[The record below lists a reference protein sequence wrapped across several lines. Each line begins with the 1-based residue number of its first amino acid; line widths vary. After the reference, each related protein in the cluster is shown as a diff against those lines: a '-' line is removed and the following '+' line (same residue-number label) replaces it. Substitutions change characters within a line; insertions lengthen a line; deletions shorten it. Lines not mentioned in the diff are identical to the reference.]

1 MDTNKGTTDLGTLIG
16 LLAGLGIIL
25 IGIIQSGG
33 KLYWFFNFN
42 SLLIVLGG
50 TFAAT
55 MVNLPLRAVGNIF
68 NVLQNVFRGEDY
80 DYIGIIE
87 EIVQKAQKARKD
99 GLLSLEAD
107 LPMMRDGFFKNGIE
121 LAINERESSRLRTFL
136 NLEMNNISSRH
147 VAGQEMFLYMAS
159 YAPAFGM
166 LGTVLG
172 LIIMMNNFSSG
183 GGDGMEITASYDVAE
198 RFADLLSGMGLALIT
213 TFYGVFMA
221 NMIFLP
227 IGGKLKRRSE
237 NELMLKSIVV
247 EGIISIHA
255 REHPILIKEKLMT
268 FAPSQFRYN
277 TEIEISEEKPLSSL
291 SAIKEK
297 MEEQREE
304 PSDEE

>member
-33 KLYWFFNFN
+33 KLYWFFNLN

-107 LPMMRDGFFKNGIE
+107 LPTMRDGFFKNGIE

-183 GGDGMEITASYDVAE
+183 GGGIEITASYDVAE
-198 RFADLLSGMGLALIT
+198 RFAALLSGMGLALIT

-237 NELMLKSIVV
+237 NEMMLKSIVV

-277 TEIEISEEKPLSSL
+277 TEIEISEEKPSSSL

-297 MEEQREE
+297 MEEQKEE
-304 PSDEE
+304 TSDEE

>member
-16 LLAGLGIIL
+16 LLAGFGIIL

-107 LPMMRDGFFKNGIE
+107 LPTMRDGFFKNGIE

-237 NELMLKSIVV
+237 NEMMLKSIVV

>member
-87 EIVQKAQKARKD
+87 EIVQKAKKARKD

-107 LPMMRDGFFKNGIE
+107 LPTMRDGFFKNGIE

-183 GGDGMEITASYDVAE
+183 GGGMEITASYDVAE

-237 NELMLKSIVV
+237 NEMMLKSIVV

-277 TEIEISEEKPLSSL
+277 AEIEISEEKPSSSL

>member
-1 MDTNKGTTDLGTLIG
+1 MDSNKGTTDLGTLIG
-16 LLAGLGIIL
+16 LLAGMTIIV
-25 IGIIQSGG
+25 IGILQSGG
-33 KLYWFFNFN
+33 KLFWFFNFN
-42 SLLIVLGG
+42 SLLIVVGG

-55 MVNLPLRAVGNIF
+55 MVNLPLNAVK
-68 NVLQNVFRGEDY
+68 NVFNILKNVFKGEDY
-80 DYIGIIE
+80 DYVGIIN
-87 EIVQKAQKARKD
+87 EIVEKAQKARKD

-107 LPMMRDGFFKNGIE
+107 LPNMREGFFKNGIE

-136 NLEMNNISSRH
+136 NLEMNNIASRH
-147 VAGQEMFLYMAS
+147 IAGQELFLYMGS

-172 LIIMMNNFSSG
+172 LIVMMNNFA
-183 GGDGMEITASYDVAE
+183 GGDISSEISASYDIAD
-198 RFADLLSGMGLALIT
+198 RFAELLSGMGLALIT

-237 NELMLKSIVV
+237 NEMMLKSIVV

-268 FAPSQFRYN
+268 FVPSFVRYQPEEIV
-277 TEIEISEEKPLSSL
+277 TESKPKSSL
-291 SAIKEK
+291 STIKEK
-297 MEEQREE
+297 MEERKEE
-304 PSDEE
+304 NDNIE

>member
-1 MDTNKGTTDLGTLIG
+1 MNTNKGSTDFGTLFG
-16 LLAGLGIIL
+16 LVSGLGIII

-33 KLYWFFNFN
+33 NLYWFFNFN
-42 SLLIVLGG
+42 AILIVVGG

-55 MVNLPLRAVGNIF
+55 MVNLPIRAVKNF
-68 NVLQNVFRGEDY
+68 FSVLKNVFKGEDY
-80 DYIGIIE
+80 DYVEVIE

-107 LPMMRDGFFKNGIE
+107 LPNMRDSFFKNGIE
-121 LAINERESSRLRTFL
+121 LAINERESRRLRTFL

-147 VAGQEMFLYMAS
+147 IAGQEMFLYMAS

-172 LIIMMNNFSSG
+172 LIVMMNNFSN
-183 GGDGMEITASYDVAE
+183 DGTEINVSYDVAE
-198 RFADLLSGMGLALIT
+198 RFAELLSGMGLALIT

-237 NELMLKSIVV
+237 NEMMLKSIVV

-268 FAPSQFRYN
+268 FVPSQFRN
-277 TEIEISEEKPLSSL
+277 SANPSVPEVQSKSSL
-291 SAIKEK
+291 SSIKGK
-297 MEEQREE
+297 MGKAKENRM
-304 PSDEE
+304 PDKD

>member
-1 MDTNKGTTDLGTLIG
+1 MDSNKGTTDLGTLIG
-16 LLAGLGIIL
+16 LLAGMTIIV
-25 IGIIQSGG
+25 IGILQSGG
-33 KLYWFFNFN
+33 KLFWFFNFN
-42 SLLIVLGG
+42 SLLIVVGG

-55 MVNLPLRAVGNIF
+55 MVNLPLNAVK
-68 NVLQNVFRGEDY
+68 NVFNILKNVFKGEDY
-80 DYIGIIE
+80 DYVGIIN
-87 EIVQKAQKARKD
+87 EIVEKAQKARTD

-107 LPMMRDGFFKNGIE
+107 LPNMREGFFKNGIE

-136 NLEMNNISSRH
+136 NLEMNNIASRH
-147 VAGQEMFLYMAS
+147 IAGQELFLYMGS

-172 LIIMMNNFSSG
+172 LIVMMNNFA
-183 GGDGMEITASYDVAE
+183 GGDISSEISASYDIAD
-198 RFADLLSGMGLALIT
+198 RFAELLSGMGLALIT

-237 NELMLKSIVV
+237 NEMMLKSIVV

-268 FAPSQFRYN
+268 FVPSFVRYQPEKIV
-277 TEIEISEEKPLSSL
+277 TESNPKSSL
-291 SAIKEK
+291 STIKEK
-297 MEEQREE
+297 MEERKEE
-304 PSDEE
+304 NDNIE

>member
-33 KLYWFFNFN
+33 KLYWFFNLN

-55 MVNLPLRAVGNIF
+55 MVNLPLRAVGNIL

-107 LPMMRDGFFKNGIE
+107 LPTMRDGFFKNGIE

-183 GGDGMEITASYDVAE
+183 GEGMELTASYDVAE

-237 NELMLKSIVV
+237 NEMMLKSIVV

-277 TEIEISEEKPLSSL
+277 TEIEISEEKPSSSL

>member
-183 GGDGMEITASYDVAE
+183 GEGMELTASYDVAE

-237 NELMLKSIVV
+237 NEMMLKSIVV

-277 TEIEISEEKPLSSL
+277 TEIEISEEKPSSSL

>member
-1 MDTNKGTTDLGTLIG
+1 MDSNKGTTDLGTLIG
-16 LLAGLGIIL
+16 LLAGMTIIV
-25 IGIIQSGG
+25 IGILQSGG
-33 KLYWFFNFN
+33 KLFWFFNFN
-42 SLLIVLGG
+42 SLLIVVGG

-55 MVNLPLRAVGNIF
+55 MVNLPLKAVK
-68 NVLQNVFRGEDY
+68 NVFNILKNVFKGEDY
-80 DYIGIIE
+80 DYVGIIN
-87 EIVQKAQKARKD
+87 EIVEKAQKARKD

-107 LPMMRDGFFKNGIE
+107 LPNMREGFFKNGIE

-136 NLEMNNISSRH
+136 NLEMNNIASRH
-147 VAGQEMFLYMAS
+147 IAGQELFLYMGS

-172 LIIMMNNFSSG
+172 LIVMMNNFA
-183 GGDGMEITASYDVAE
+183 GGDISSEISASYDIAD
-198 RFADLLSGMGLALIT
+198 RFAELLSGMGLALIT

-237 NELMLKSIVV
+237 NEMMLKSIVV

-268 FAPSQFRYN
+268 FVPSFVRYQPEKIV
-277 TEIEISEEKPLSSL
+277 TESNPKSSL
-291 SAIKEK
+291 STIKEK
-297 MEEQREE
+297 MEERKEE
-304 PSDEE
+304 NDNIE

>member
-16 LLAGLGIIL
+16 LLSGLGIIL

-33 KLYWFFNFN
+33 KLYWFFNLN

-55 MVNLPLRAVGNIF
+55 MVNLPLRAVSNIF

-107 LPMMRDGFFKNGIE
+107 LPIMRDGFFKNGIE

-183 GGDGMEITASYDVAE
+183 GEGMEITASYDVAE

-237 NELMLKSIVV
+237 NEMMLKSIVV

-277 TEIEISEEKPLSSL
+277 TEIEISEEKTSSSL

-304 PSDEE
+304 TSDEE

>member
-16 LLAGLGIIL
+16 LLAGFGIIL

-107 LPMMRDGFFKNGIE
+107 LPTMRDGFFKNGIE

-183 GGDGMEITASYDVAE
+183 GGGMEITASYDVAE

-237 NELMLKSIVV
+237 NEMMLKSIVV

-277 TEIEISEEKPLSSL
+277 AEIEISEEKPSSSL

-297 MEEQREE
+297 MEERREE
-304 PSDEE
+304 SSDEE

>member
-16 LLAGLGIIL
+16 LLAGFGIIL

-183 GGDGMEITASYDVAE
+183 GGGMEITASYDVAE

-237 NELMLKSIVV
+237 NEMMLKSIVV

>member
-33 KLYWFFNFN
+33 KLYWFFNLN

-107 LPMMRDGFFKNGIE
+107 LPTMRDGFFKNGIE

-183 GGDGMEITASYDVAE
+183 GEGMELTASYDVAE

-237 NELMLKSIVV
+237 NEMMLKSIVV

-277 TEIEISEEKPLSSL
+277 TEIEISEEKPSSSL
-291 SAIKEK
+291 SSIKEK

-304 PSDEE
+304 PSNEE